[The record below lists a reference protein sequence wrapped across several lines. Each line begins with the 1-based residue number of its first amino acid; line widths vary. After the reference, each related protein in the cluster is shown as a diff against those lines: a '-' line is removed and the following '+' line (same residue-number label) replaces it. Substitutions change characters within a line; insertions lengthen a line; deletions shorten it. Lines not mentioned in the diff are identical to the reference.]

1 MRRIQLY
8 IDADI
13 DDALSAEAARLSV
26 SRSALVREAVRKSL
40 GGCFDR
46 GADAVDEI
54 IGCLDIEA
62 GDESIDDVVYGPGR

>member
-13 DDALSAEAARLSV
+13 DDALAAEAARLNV
-26 SRSALVREAVRKSL
+26 SRSALVREAVRASL

-54 IGCLDIEA
+54 IGCLDIKA
-62 GDESIDDVVYGPGR
+62 GDESIDDAVYGLGR

>member
-13 DDALSAEAARLSV
+13 DDALSAEAARLNV
-26 SRSALVREAVRKSL
+26 SRSALVREAVRASL
-40 GGCFDR
+40 GGYLDR

-54 IGCLDIEA
+54 IGRLDIEA
-62 GDESIDDVVYGPGR
+62 GDESIDNVVYELGR

>member
-26 SRSALVREAVRKSL
+26 SRSALVREAVRAYL
-40 GGCFDR
+40 DR
-46 GADAVDEI
+46 AADAVDEI

-62 GDESIDDVVYGPGR
+62 GDESIDNVVYEPGR